1 MICSPERERNE
12 VPDIFAMYREY
23 RHNPTVYRIN
33 SINTCPVHEAQ
44 DTSYMARHRAFFAAA
59 LRRHKSRPMMGYMCR
74 RHATVSC
81 ENVSRDP
88 MGPPVIFTSCL
99 LPSGAPQARPRSRG
113 SIWRSVLLRGLR
125 VPQDCPL
132 PVFGFS
138 FCLFLFSPNI
148 VNDIKNKIKA
158 KEIF

>member
-1 MICSPERERNE
+1 
-12 VPDIFAMYREY
+12 
-23 RHNPTVYRIN
+23 
-33 SINTCPVHEAQ
+33 
-44 DTSYMARHRAFFAAA
+44 MARHRAFFAAA

-125 VPQDCPL
+125 VPQDCSACSRL
-132 PVFGFS
+132 
-138 FCLFLFSPNI
+138 LFLSSL
-148 VNDIKNKIKA
+148 
-158 KEIF
+158 IFAEYRQRHQE

>member
-1 MICSPERERNE
+1 MFVQTRLGYFRH
-12 VPDIFAMYREY
+12 EY
-23 RHNPTVYRIN
+23 RRNPTVCRIN
-33 SINTCPVHEAQ
+33 SIDTCPVHEAQ
-44 DTSYMARHRAFFAAA
+44 DTVLYGASPGVFAA

-99 LPSGAPQARPRSRG
+99 LPSGAPQARG

-125 VPQDCPL
+125 VPQDCPACSRL
-132 PVFGFS
+132 
-138 FCLFLFSPNI
+138 LFLSRL
-148 VNDIKNKIKA
+148 
-158 KEIF
+158 IFAEYRQRHQK

>member
-12 VPDIFAMYREY
+12 APDIFAVYREY

-44 DTSYMARHRAFFAAA
+44 DTSYMARHRVFFAAA

-88 MGPPVIFTSCL
+88 MDPPVIFTSCL

-113 SIWRSVLLRGLR
+113 SIWRCVLLRGLR
-125 VPQDCPL
+125 VPQDCSL
-132 PVFGFS
+132 PVLGFS
-138 FCLFLFSPNI
+138 FVFSYFCRI
-148 VNDIKNKIKA
+148 SSTISRIK
-158 KEIF
+158 